1 MVWTPWW
8 SLRQSDVEAYQRM
21 FAAADWRGEGKV
33 TLHGSNLERLGAPAS
48 VVAQIWRLVDA
59 DNDGAV
65 DADQYS
71 VACHLLARYQ
81 QHRLPVPAAV
91 PPKLTKAVAE
101 ARQAAPLLQPTPPA
115 YDPLT
120 RSPRRRRSA
129 ERRQAN
135 ASFSEGSLE
144 GLGVA
149 LDGIVADTAYIPYE
163 AEADRANAAI
173 GRPLELEGGP
183 LFGDRLIA
191 AAMQPAPPSYEP
203 LARSPRRKSVG
214 RAVGLGGA
222 NEAGQ
227 TRGLT

>member
-48 VVAQIWRLVDA
+48 VVAEIWRLVDA
-59 DNDGAV
+59 DKDGAV

-71 VACHLLARYQ
+71 VACHLLARCQ

-91 PPKLTKAVAE
+91 PPKLTRAVAE

-120 RSPRRRRSA
+120 RSPRRRW
-129 ERRQAN
+129 
-135 ASFSEGSLE
+135 SLD
-144 GLGVA
+144 VA
-149 LDGIVADTAYIPYE
+149 LDGSVADTAYIPYE

-173 GRPLELEGGP
+173 GRPPELEGGA

-191 AAMQPAPPSYEP
+191 TAMQPAPPSYEP